1 MLPAM
6 SDDAKRPQIY
16 LIRHGETEWSKSGK
30 HTGRTDLPLTDA
42 GRANAEKLRP
52 ALAACDFK
60 LVLVSPLRRARQTCD
75 LAGFGGA
82 AVVDD
87 DLVEWDYGE
96 YEGLTTEEIHEKN
109 PTWNV
114 FDDGAPG
121 GETPADVTARV
132 DRAVARAAAAD
143 GDAAVFAHGHLL
155 RCLAA
160 RWVDQPVRFG
170 NNLLLDT
177 GTVSV
182 LGHYHDHRAIRSWNG
197 PALPPGGGRK
207 SI

>member
-1 MLPAM
+1 M
-6 SDDAKRPQIY
+6 SDDADRPRIY
-16 LIRHGETEWSKSGK
+16 LIRHGETEWSKTGK
-30 HTGRTDLPLTDA
+30 HTGRSDIPLTDA

-52 ALAACDFK
+52 ALAALDFK

-82 AVVDD
+82 AVVDA
-87 DLVEWDYGE
+87 DLAEWDYGE
-96 YEGLTTEEIHEKN
+96 YEGLTTRQIHERDA
-109 PTWNV
+109 TWNV

-132 DRAVARAAAAD
+132 DRAVARVAAVEG

-160 RWVDQPVRFG
+160 RWVGQPVTFG
-170 NNLLLDT
+170 NRLLLDT
-177 GTVSV
+177 GTISV
-182 LGHYHDHRAIRSWNG
+182 LGHYRDDRAVASWN
-197 PALPPGGGRK
+197 ATA
-207 SI
+207 S